1 MRIERPAGAAWR
13 VVGFDSIDFSD
24 LTTSP
29 RSGPAA
35 WDGDALVLPFD
46 PEPSEAEQS
55 AIRLRLLTRDA
66 AHEAQVTQMRAALN
80 DLAGDDPLTNAVRLL
95 LDVQLGPLGDL

>member
-1 MRIERPAGAAWR
+1 MIVLKPAGVNFR
-13 VVGFDSIDFSD
+13 EGDLNDLDFSD
-24 LTTSP
+24 ITASVMDG
-29 RSGPAA
+29 RVR

-46 PEPSEAEQS
+46 PEPSEADQA

-66 AHEAQVTQMRAALN
+66 DHEAQVTQMRAALN

-95 LDVQLGPLGDL
+95 LDVQLGPLRDL